1 MGWVRVRVRSP
12 PVMQSKLLCLSLLYL
27 LTTLP
32 LALYVSFSD
41 PGSAASRCLFFLPFR
56 SSNPSAA
63 ALFEYPREYGEHK
76 HAIPA
81 TRARC
86 SDPAVFSGR
95 SLSVREGHYKTVLE
109 EINNLCRNLSTSPSA
124 APALRYQNGRRNSF
138 AGNLSTVERRSFF
151 NHTDSAVEIPCGFFK
166 EFPVRE
172 SGDFFG
178 LISIFHTVRN
188 FSCHGI
194 LAMEKCNDVV
204 VASAILNDHDKI
216 RQPKGLGSETLRTA
230 CFFMFIDDATHSV
243 LASHNILAGERG
255 DAGTVGA
262 WRVARLGAGEHRL
275 PYENPAMNGVIV
287 KYLLHRLFPNARF
300 SVWVDAKMQ
309 LTVDP
314 LLLVHS
320 LVVGKG
326 ADMAVSKH
334 PLNLHTMEEAIA
346 TARWRKWGD
355 VDAIRAQMETY
366 CRNGLQ
372 PWSPSKLPYPS
383 DVPDTAIIIRRHGL
397 ASDLFSC
404 LLFNELEAFNPRDQL
419 AFAYVRDQMSPRVS
433 MNMFDVEVFEHIAVE
448 YRHNL
453 KHGNGGAGG
462 KQGITRMAS
471 SGDITGSSCE
481 RYLLK
486 MWGETTE

>member
-1 MGWVRVRVRSP
+1 MGWVRVRSP

-41 PGSAASRCLFFLPFR
+41 PDSASRCLFFLPFR
-56 SSNPSAA
+56 SSAPAAA
-63 ALFEYPREYGEHK
+63 ALFEYPRDYGEHK
-76 HAIPA
+76 HALPA
-81 TRARC
+81 TRALC
-86 SDPAVFSGR
+86 SEPAVFSD
-95 SLSVREGHYKTVLE
+95 YKTVLE
-109 EINNLCRNLSTSPSA
+109 EINSLCSNLSASPSET
-124 APALRYQNGRRNSF
+124 PALRYQNGRSDSF
-138 AGNLSTVERRSFF
+138 AGNLSTDDRRSFF
-151 NHTDSAVEIPCGFFK
+151 NHTDRAVEIPCGFFK
-166 EFPVRE
+166 EFPPRE
-172 SGDFFG
+172 VGDFFG
-178 LISIFHTVRN
+178 LVRIFIEEKFLVAYR
-188 FSCHGI
+188 
-194 LAMEKCNDVV
+194 LAMEKCNGVV

-230 CFFMFIDDATHSV
+230 CFFMFVDDATYSV
-243 LASHNILAGERG
+243 LASHNILAGERRE
-255 DAGTVGA
+255 AGTVGV
-262 WRVARLGAGEHRL
+262 WRVARLGGDGGEHQL
-275 PYENPAMNGVIV
+275 PYGNPAMNGVIV
-287 KYLLHRLFPNARF
+287 KHLLHRLFPNARF

-326 ADMAVSKH
+326 AEMAISKH
-334 PLNLHTMEEAIA
+334 PFNLHTMEEAIA

-355 VDAIRAQMETY
+355 VESIRAQMETY

-419 AFAYVRDQMSPRVS
+419 AFAYVRDQMNPKVS
-433 MNMFDVEVFEHIAVE
+433 MNMFDVEVFEHIAIE

-453 KHGNGGAGG
+453 KRGNGGAVG

-486 MWGETTE
+486 MWGEPTE

>member
-1 MGWVRVRVRSP
+1 MGWVRMRVRVRSP

-41 PGSAASRCLFFLPFR
+41 PASAASRCLVFLPFR
-56 SSNPSAA
+56 SSAPSSAASA

-81 TRARC
+81 TRALC
-86 SDPAVFSGR
+86 SDPAVFSD
-95 SLSVREGHYKTVLE
+95 YKTVLE
-109 EINNLCRNLSTSPSA
+109 EINKLCRNLSASPYA
-124 APALRYQNGRRNSF
+124 KPALRYQNGRRNSF

-172 SGDFFG
+172 SD
-178 LISIFHTVRN
+178 R
-188 FSCHGI
+188 
-194 LAMEKCNDVV
+194 LAMEKCNGVV
-204 VASAILNDHDKI
+204 VASAIFNDHDKI
-216 RQPKGLGSETLRTA
+216 RQPKGLGSETLRTV
-230 CFFMFIDDATHSV
+230 CFFMFIDDATHRV

-255 DAGTVGA
+255 EAGTVGA
-262 WRVARLGAGEHRL
+262 WRVARLVAGAGGDHRL

-320 LVVGKG
+320 FVAGKG

-334 PLNLHTMEEAIA
+334 PFNLHTMEEAIA

-372 PWSPSKLPYPS
+372 PWSPIKLPYPS

-419 AFAYVRDQMSPRVS
+419 AFAYVRDQMSPKVI

-453 KHGNGGAGG
+453 KRGNGGAGG

-471 SGDITGSSCE
+471 SGDIAGSSCE

>member
-1 MGWVRVRVRSP
+1 MGWVRMRVRSP

-41 PGSAASRCLFFLPFR
+41 PASAASRCLAFLPFR
-56 SSNPSAA
+56 SSAPSSAASA

-81 TRARC
+81 TRALC
-86 SDPAVFSGR
+86 SDPAVFSD
-95 SLSVREGHYKTVLE
+95 YKTVLE
-109 EINNLCRNLSTSPSA
+109 EINKLCRNLSASPYA
-124 APALRYQNGRRNSF
+124 KPALRYQNGRRNSF
-138 AGNLSTVERRSFF
+138 AGNLSTVERKSFF

-172 SGDFFG
+172 SD
-178 LISIFHTVRN
+178 R
-188 FSCHGI
+188 
-194 LAMEKCNDVV
+194 LAMEKCNGVV
-204 VASAILNDHDKI
+204 VASAIFNDHDKI
-216 RQPKGLGSETLRTA
+216 RQLKGLGSETLRTV
-230 CFFMFIDDATHSV
+230 CFFMFIDDATHRV

-255 DAGTVGA
+255 EAGTVGA
-262 WRVARLGAGEHRL
+262 WRVARLVAGAGGDHRL

-320 LVVGKG
+320 FVAGKG

-334 PLNLHTMEEAIA
+334 PFNLHTMEEAIA

-372 PWSPSKLPYPS
+372 PWSPIKLPYPS

-419 AFAYVRDQMSPRVS
+419 AFAYVRDQMSPKVI

-453 KHGNGGAGG
+453 KRGNGGAGG

-471 SGDITGSSCE
+471 SGDIAGSSCE